1 MRDAPMDTKLVT
13 MTTFVAILLALP
25 LVFKRLRPRLRC
37 VMAVDP
43 PKKREELLYDTD
55 DLLV

>member
-1 MRDAPMDTKLVT
+1 MDTKLVT

-25 LVFKRLRPRLRC
+25 LIFKRLRPSLRR
-37 VMAVDP
+37 VMVLDT

-55 DLLV
+55 DLLE

>member
-1 MRDAPMDTKLVT
+1 MDTKLVT

-25 LVFKRLRPRLRC
+25 LVFKRLRLRLRR

-55 DLLV
+55 DLLE